1 MVPELPTFRLNR
13 RALAKGMA
21 GGLALS
27 ALQPFAAFAQETA
40 APVIEDFAIGA
51 ADAKVTI
58 SEYSS
63 FTCPHCATFHAEVF
77 PLLKAEYIDT
87 GKVRFEYREVYFDR
101 YGLWAAMMARCG
113 GSMRYF
119 GITDILFDTQKEWAA
134 SDDQA
139 QVVANI
145 KKIGVTAGMDAA
157 SVDQCLQDDAMAKA
171 LVAHYQTNAAAD
183 GLEGTPSF
191 KINGVMHSNM
201 PYEALKLILDAE
213 LAK

>member
-1 MVPELPTFRLNR
+1 MAHDHFTLTLTR
-13 RALAKGMA
+13 RALTKGIA
-21 GGLALS
+21 GGVALS
-27 ALQPFAAFAQETA
+27 ALSPLAALAQETA

-58 SEYSS
+58 SEYAS
-63 FTCPHCATFHAEVF
+63 FTCPHCAAFHAEIW
-77 PLLKAEYIDT
+77 PKLKADYIDT

-113 GSMRYF
+113 GPLRYF
-119 GITDILFDTQKEWAA
+119 GIVDILFDTQKAWAG

-145 KKIGVTAGMDAA
+145 KKIGITAGMDATTLDA
-157 SVDQCLQDDAMAKA
+157 CLQDDAMAKA
-171 LVAHYQTNAAAD
+171 LVEHYQTNATAD
-183 GLEGTPSF
+183 KLEGTPSF
-191 KINGVMHSNM
+191 KINGTMHSNM
-201 PYEALKLILDAE
+201 SYDDLKAILDVE